1 MAVSIRLCT
10 DEGFVPVGF
19 FNALTERP
27 QANDALKFVLNQS
40 ASRGIVGIFD
50 IPPTAPLKWLIE
62 QLINNGFSVA
72 YRDHKAPQGAPCTP
86 RERQMIE
93 IVRELQAHPQCD
105 ILFESRLDCPSC
117 SSMIASGE
125 GRDYVCIITDNDA
138 DGLLT
143 ALKAVHP
150 VLPYPQF
157 DRDGVHLD
165 GHPKDKVRAA
175 SWLAGLLVKW
185 LEIMLV
191 PYSQDP
197 ERHDRQRARLFARWA
212 RAALGD
218 KKALARLRVVDEL
231 WPTAVAT
238 SQRLAGAALP
248 LVGGKILYV
257 DTIDQSFDLG
267 TLLAELESRPGVVA
281 TAIRSYFG
289 PVAKGCREEVT
300 LSVVS
305 GAGVHVQR
313 LIPAGLDLSGA
324 DGGALCST
332 NFHAFFPVHIWLEVI
347 LPNLPNLLARE
358 SQKSA

>member
-1 MAVSIRLCT
+1 
-10 DEGFVPVGF
+10 
-19 FNALTERP
+19 
-27 QANDALKFVLNQS
+27 
-40 ASRGIVGIFD
+40 
-50 IPPTAPLKWLIE
+50 
-62 QLINNGFSVA
+62 
-72 YRDHKAPQGAPCTP
+72 
-86 RERQMIE
+86 
-93 IVRELQAHPQCD
+93 
-105 ILFESRLDCPSC
+105 
-117 SSMIASGE
+117 
-125 GRDYVCIITDNDA
+125 
-138 DGLLT
+138 
-143 ALKAVHP
+143 
-150 VLPYPQF
+150 
-157 DRDGVHLD
+157 
-165 GHPKDKVRAA
+165 
-175 SWLAGLLVKW
+175 
-185 LEIMLV
+185 
-191 PYSQDP
+191 
-197 ERHDRQRARLFARWA
+197 
-212 RAALGD
+212 
-218 KKALARLRVVDEL
+218 VDEL